1 MVLQAL
7 QAGKQTYTKKMVML
21 IRTFFQLFL
30 DGVGGGGGGGGG
42 GALFFARY
50 VTVLIEMRFQIQ
62 MRSVGTPSL
71 CSFAAHADIFDRNY
85 EQRM

>member
-1 MVLQAL
+1 VA
-7 QAGKQTYTKKMVML
+7 A
-21 IRTFFQLFL
+21 LFL
-30 DGVGGGGGGGGG
+30 
-42 GALFFARY
+42 AWY

-71 CSFAAHADIFDRNY
+71 CSFAAHADIFYIHY

>member
-1 MVLQAL
+1 MVLEAL
-7 QAGKQTYTKKMVML
+7 QAGKQTDTHIFK
-21 IRTFFQLFL
+21 LFL
-30 DGVGGGGGGGGG
+30 DEVGGGGGGGGS
-42 GALFFARY
+42 ALSLAWY

-71 CSFAAHADIFDRNY
+71 CSFAAHADIFYIHY

>member
-7 QAGKQTYTKKMVML
+7 QEGKQTYTKKMVML

-30 DGVGGGGGGGGG
+30 DGVGGG
-42 GALFFARY
+42 ALFFAWY